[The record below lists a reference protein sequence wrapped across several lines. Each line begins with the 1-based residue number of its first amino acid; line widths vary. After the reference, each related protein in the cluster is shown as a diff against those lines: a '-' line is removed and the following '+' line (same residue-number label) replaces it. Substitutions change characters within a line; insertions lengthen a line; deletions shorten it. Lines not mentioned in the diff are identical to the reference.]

1 MGVTKHE
8 ESHLLRKTGKRKN
21 DLAVIARRGRG
32 WKGKGRGRRGRV
44 GALPALFARPKG
56 IPHCSERESLNPRG
70 SGRRGNDDVSGQKC
84 IAQRGSRRV
93 KGESVPTSLR
103 GRRTRKPVVAD
114 PRLLVEEVDGGG
126 EGEGKEPHSWAHS
139 LSVPRVGPL
148 SRVRESQ
155 SQYLRFL
162 PTVDG
167 DHLFPGA

>member
-1 MGVTKHE
+1 MYSATWFAARQGGICP
-8 ESHLLRKTGKRKN
+8 HLAAGKEDKE
-21 DLAVIARRGRG
+21 AGGGGSTVARGG
-32 WKGKGRGRRGRV
+32 G
-44 GALPALFARPKG
+44 
-56 IPHCSERESLNPRG
+56 
-70 SGRRGNDDVSGQKC
+70 
-84 IAQRGSRRV
+84 
-93 KGESVPTSLR
+93 
-103 GRRTRKPVVAD
+103 
-114 PRLLVEEVDGGG
+114 DGGG